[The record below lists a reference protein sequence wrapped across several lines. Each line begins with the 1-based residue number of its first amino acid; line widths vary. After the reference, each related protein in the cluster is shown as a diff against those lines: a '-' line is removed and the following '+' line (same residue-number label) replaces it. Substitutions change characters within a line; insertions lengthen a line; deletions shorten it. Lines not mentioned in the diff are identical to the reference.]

1 MIMIMIVIIKNNDN
15 NNNVYQFVYIYNV
28 IKRVCLFHVVKLMNP
43 ATFLDVHPTELLVN
57 FSGVYH
63 YV

>member
-28 IKRVCLFHVVKLMNP
+28 IKRVFVPCGKTDEPRN
-43 ATFLDVHPTELLVN
+43 FLGRASHRAI
-57 FSGVYH
+57 G
-63 YV
+63 